1 MAKLEQIEKIKK
13 SDLIEEF
20 DSLNVPGFL
29 DRWGPENVVQV
40 YDPQLGIRGVLVVDN
55 TALGPGKGGIRMS
68 ATVTPREV
76 FNLARTMT
84 WKCAL
89 ADIPFG
95 GAKSGIR
102 VDPFK
107 VDKIK
112 VMKAFARLI
121 AQYVPEKYIAAPDM
135 NTGENE
141 IEAFVTEVGDLDGA
155 TGKPVSLGGIPH
167 ELGTTGFGVGVALET
182 SLGLI
187 GEKLGLP
194 EDVSQVRV
202 AIQGFGNVGYGI
214 AKFLANKGATIVAI
228 NDFWGCVYNKD
239 GIDIAEAEQYSY
251 ATSEQ
256 LSIKNYKNAQE
267 MPRDDIF
274 GVDCDVFIPCACGNA
289 ITIENESVFKAKL
302 IVEAANNA
310 VTSDAEEALY
320 KRGVVVIPDFLANA
334 GGVIGSYAEYKKMS
348 VEEAYF
354 LIESKIKGNTK
365 LILEEH
371 LSSGLIPRKIAMKLA
386 EARVLNAMN
395 ARTREDLSNGE
406 KTITNTADAGL
417 CVNCVHQKTCTFL
430 TMESKVY
437 CEEYECAHV

>member
-1 MAKLEQIEKIKK
+1 
-13 SDLIEEF
+13 
-20 DSLNVPGFL
+20 
-29 DRWGPENVVQV
+29 
-40 YDPQLGIRGVLVVDN
+40 
-55 TALGPGKGGIRMS
+55 
-68 ATVTPREV
+68 
-76 FNLARTMT
+76 
-84 WKCAL
+84 
-89 ADIPFG
+89 
-95 GAKSGIR
+95 
-102 VDPFK
+102 
-107 VDKIK
+107 
-112 VMKAFARLI
+112 
-121 AQYVPEKYIAAPDM
+121 
-135 NTGENE
+135 
-141 IEAFVTEVGDLDGA
+141 
-155 TGKPVSLGGIPH
+155 
-167 ELGTTGFGVGVALET
+167 
-182 SLGLI
+182 
-187 GEKLGLP
+187 
-194 EDVSQVRV
+194 V

-228 NDFWGCVYNKD
+228 NDYWGCVYNKD

-395 ARTREDLSNGE
+395 ARTREDLSNGG
-406 KTITNTADAGL
+406 KTITNMADAGL